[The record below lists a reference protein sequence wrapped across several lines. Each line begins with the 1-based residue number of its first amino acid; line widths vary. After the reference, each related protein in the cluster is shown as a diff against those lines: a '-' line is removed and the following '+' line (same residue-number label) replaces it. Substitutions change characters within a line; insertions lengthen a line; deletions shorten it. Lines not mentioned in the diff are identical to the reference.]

1 MTEDEEE
8 TFIIKKRKSIV
19 IDNTLFIH
27 YDEDSDA
34 KNIHWSFEVC
44 PHIISYRK
52 EIVKV
57 LQERFEEF
65 DSRFGFDWKFQN
77 YEILCH
83 KCMIAEK
90 PNTEFWLTEILIY
103 LKSIDD
109 FEKRQ
114 ERF

>member
-44 PHIISYRK
+44 PHILSCRK

-65 DSRFGFDWKFQN
+65 DSSAGFDWKFKN
-77 YEILCH
+77 YEILCRA
-83 KCMIAEK
+83 CAIAEK

-103 LKSIDD
+103 LKGIDD
-109 FEKRQ
+109 FKKISQ
-114 ERF
+114 